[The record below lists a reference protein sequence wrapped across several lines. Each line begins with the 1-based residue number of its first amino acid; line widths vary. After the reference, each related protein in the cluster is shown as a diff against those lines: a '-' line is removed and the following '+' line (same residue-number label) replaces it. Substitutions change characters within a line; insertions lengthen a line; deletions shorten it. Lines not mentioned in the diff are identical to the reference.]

1 MDKLCTNVAL
11 FHWTNNTELIK
22 KIGIDR
28 KPSAALERFSALGE
42 IGRGAESFR
51 PNSYS
56 SNSQLKIKIRK
67 KVNTQ
72 ITRK

>member
-28 KPSAALERFSALGE
+28 KPSAALEQFSALGE

-51 PNSYS
+51 PDH
-56 SNSQLKIKIRK
+56 L
-67 KVNTQ
+67 
-72 ITRK
+72 